1 MRFINRHL
9 WHFSFCLSL
18 VISITT
24 NQAFAQTTAIT
35 CESTID
41 MVARETVRVGQYVYA
56 VGNNG
61 TSDFVIL
68 DMCDRAGC
76 DLTNPVQIWSSGQKG
91 NGRGMSRSG
100 GLIATIG
107 SDYVGIP
114 GTWKLNFYLAK
125 SLAVPG
131 TGPQLAS
138 TIFFSRTAESYP
150 LALSGGFISPTK
162 YVAIALLQN
171 YMSPQYSTEVRAYV
185 WDLTD
190 PKNPQPLSD
199 TVLTA
204 PGFFSD
210 EDISLSKDNFDAL
223 YCSFRGTYAFC
234 PGSMYRDVIFSINFA
249 KLGNPVVTYSDPTV
263 GQRMGNE
270 FNDTGW
276 GTRVLLRG
284 TNLYLERLEHGPD
297 TLCTWSIANPA
308 QPKFS
313 DCIEVNGGTGS
324 EGTAIAVALGGKH
337 MYVYAATGVNP
348 ILSLANPLKP
358 AFIALDQRPAF
369 CSEAKYTKAFHP
381 SCHLQ
386 LPSAQQN
393 PIDPYL
399 RNNWSFLVTM
409 YRNAA
414 NQLIMYSSSFGAK
427 GTRGVIRSWDI
438 TNPLKPAQVGL
449 SPHCAGK

>member
-1 MRFINRHL
+1 MKSTFRH
-9 WHFSFCLSL
+9 SRRFCLSL
-18 VISITT
+18 AILSLLNLFVT
-24 NQAFAQTTAIT
+24 NQSLAQSTAVT

-41 MVARETVRVGQYVYA
+41 MVARETVRLGRYVYA

-61 TSDFVIL
+61 SSDFVIL
-68 DMCDRAGC
+68 DMCDRTGC

-91 NGRGMSRSG
+91 NGRGMSRSSN
-100 GLIATIG
+100 LTATIG
-107 SDYVGIP
+107 SDYLGFP
-114 GTWKLNFYLAK
+114 GAWKLNFYSTRNLA
-125 SLAVPG
+125 A
-131 TGPQLAS
+131 PQLAS
-138 TIFFSRTAESYP
+138 TIFFSSTGDSFTSAV
-150 LALSGGFISPTK
+150 SGGFISSTK
-162 YVAIALLQN
+162 YVAIALIQKYTL
-171 YMSPQYSTEVRAYV
+171 PQYSTEVRAYV

-204 PGFFSD
+204 PGFLSE
-210 EDISLSKDNFDAL
+210 EDVALGKYNFDAL
-223 YCSFRGTYAFC
+223 YCSFRGTYALC
-234 PGSMYRDVIFSINFA
+234 PGSLYRDVIFSINFA
-249 KLGNPVVTYSDPTV
+249 KPGSPVVTYSDPMV
-263 GQRMGNE
+263 GRRMGNE

-284 TNLYLERLEHGPD
+284 TNLYLERLENGPD

-324 EGTAIAVALGGKH
+324 EGTAIAVAPSGKH

-358 AFIALDQRPAF
+358 AFVALDQRPAF

-381 SCHLQ
+381 TCHLQ

-399 RNNWSFLVTM
+399 RNNWSFLVTL

-414 NQLIMYSSSFGAK
+414 NQQIMYSSSFGAK
-427 GTRGVIRSWDI
+427 STRGVIRSWDV
-438 TNPLKPAQVGL
+438 TNPLKPVQVGL
-449 SPHCAGK
+449 SPHCSTK